1 MARKMKASNC
11 PKAEVHAEFG
21 FARLPD
27 SRKYGVPD
35 LPIWSPIPIPT
46 STAIYSSIIVGGGQS
61 NLRMFI
67 WLAQP
72 IEHQIDSATT
82 EADHA

>member
-1 MARKMKASNC
+1 MARKTEASNC
-11 PKAEVHAEFG
+11 PKAEVHAEFR

-27 SRKYGVPD
+27 SRKHGVPD
-35 LPIWSPIPIPT
+35 LPIWSPIPILT

-61 NLRMFI
+61 SLRIFT

-72 IEHQIDSATT
+72 IERQVDSAIT